1 MKEKEKRRVAAEK
14 KEKRKKMIEEYR
26 GKIKDTKP
34 TSGSHR
40 VLVRYPSGIRVILC
54 FSPSESLK
62 NLFDSIISNPACP
75 NYFKLRSVHPNAEIH
90 CFPEWYQN
98 LCHEENSE
106 DVTSSESKESVNST
120 HTAIGFQPLGRMDRF
135 RTARF
140 FLSLIFWNFRFLFF
154 FFGIKNP
161 KHQSILKIPKILEFE
176 NFLVFRMFGIEIL
189 MDHFLPVQLKF
200 SLENMIH

>member
-1 MKEKEKRRVAAEK
+1 MANNNEKIAQDRAILSQQNKEYAESLAKDLAKMKEKEKCRVAAEK

-26 GKIKDTKP
+26 GKVKDTKS

-75 NYFKLRSVHPNAEIH
+75 NFFKLRSVHPKAEIQ

-98 LCHEENSE
+98 LCHEELEEE
-106 DVTSSESKESVNST
+106 DVTASESKESVNST
-120 HTAIGFQPLGRMDRF
+120 HTAIGFQPLGRMD
-135 RTARF
+135 T
-140 FLSLIFWNFRFLFF
+140 IPN
-154 FFGIKNP
+154 N
-161 KHQSILKIPKILEFE
+161 SILFVTSI
-176 NFLVFRMFGIEIL
+176 
-189 MDHFLPVQLKF
+189 
-200 SLENMIH
+200 